1 MRFGLRSPIEYHS
14 QRFQMSENSFHRENN
29 FHYENTMKT
38 QNTIVFTMETNG
50 FHCENY
56 VKTSYIYNYLNI
68 NRCIC

>member
-1 MRFGLRSPIEYHS
+1 MRFGLRSINGQSPR
-14 QRFQMSENSFHRENN
+14 RFPRSEIVFTMEID
-29 FHYENTMKT
+29 FHYENAMKT

-68 NRCIC
+68 NYI

>member
-1 MRFGLRSPIEYHS
+1 MIFT
-14 QRFQMSENSFHRENN
+14 MKTN
-29 FHYENTMKT
+29 FHYENEMKT

-50 FHCENY
+50 FHRENY